1 MTWMIC
7 DTILDMSAYPTRGM
21 RFLTAMGM
29 VVPPMDEPTA
39 VNPNARPRFFLN
51 QWAIIALAGPYTP
64 PQAI

>member
-1 MTWMIC
+1 MN
-7 DTILDMSAYPTRGM
+7 AYPTRGM

-29 VVPPMDEPTA
+29 VVPAMDEPIA

-51 QWAIIALAGPYTP
+51 QWAIIALVGPYTP